1 MSKPNGR
8 DLNRRMFLRGAAAT
22 VLGCSAAAS
31 PWLTTVTLAGGAPSF
46 GDKRLVVVILRGGM
60 DGLDALR
67 PIGDPMLARLRPK
80 LATAGGAGLPLD
92 GFYALHPALAGLSPL
107 WSAQELAFVQ
117 AVSTPYRDKRS
128 HFDGQDIL
136 EAGTGLD
143 VPQPEVRD
151 GWLNRMLQVVPGLQS
166 ETAYAIGR
174 EAMPLLTGA
183 AEVRNWVPEQ
193 RLNLSPQARLLLER
207 VYHEDELFRDAALEA
222 MELAE
227 ELRAEDMQAAQDMA
241 AQDMA
246 EMDPE
251 TMQPGM
257 AAPAPRP
264 ARRLADIDRL
274 ADFAADRLR
283 GESRIAAF
291 SLSGWD
297 THRRQDTTLGPSLS
311 GLERL
316 ILQLRA
322 GLGPVWGQTVVL
334 CMTEFGRTAAE
345 NGSQGTDHGTGGTMV
360 MAGGALR
367 GGQVFGTWPGL
378 DEAALYDRRDLM
390 PTSDVRAWA
399 AWSMRGLFGLE
410 RAVLES
416 AIFPGLQMGADPRIL
431 R

>member
-1 MSKPNGR
+1 MS
-8 DLNRRMFLRGAAAT
+8 DLNRRLFLRGAAAT
-22 VLGCSAAAS
+22 VLGCSVAAS
-31 PWLTTVTLAGGAPSF
+31 PWLTTVTLAGGAPGF
-46 GDKRLVVVILRGGM
+46 GDKRLIVVILRGAM

-67 PIGDPMLARLRPK
+67 PVGDPMLTRLRPN
-80 LATAGGAGLPLD
+80 LVTAGGPGLPLD
-92 GFYALHPALAGLSPL
+92 GFYALHPALAGLAPL
-107 WSAQELAFVQ
+107 WSAQELAFAQ

-143 VPQPEVRD
+143 VPQPEIRD
-151 GWLNRMLQVVPGLQS
+151 GWLNRMLQVVPGLQA

-174 EAMPLLTGA
+174 EAMPLLAGA
-183 AEVRNWVPEQ
+183 AEMRSWVPEQ

-207 VYHEDELFRDAALEA
+207 VYHEDAMFRDAALEA

-227 ELRAEDMQAAQDMA
+227 ELSAEDMRAGQMPDAL
-241 AQDMA
+241 
-246 EMDPE
+246 
-251 TMQPGM
+251 
-257 AAPAPRP
+257 PR
-264 ARRLADIDRL
+264 AGRRLADIDRL
-274 ADFAADRLR
+274 AGFAADRLR

-297 THRRQDTTLGPSLS
+297 THRRQDTTLAPSLA

-316 ILQLRA
+316 ILRLRA
-322 GLGPVWGQTVVL
+322 DLGPIWDQSVVL

-345 NGSQGTDHGTGGTMV
+345 NGSRGTDHGTGGTLI

-367 GGQVFGTWPGL
+367 GGQVFGDWPGL
-378 DEAALYDRRDLM
+378 EEAALYDRRDLM

-399 AWSMRGLFGLE
+399 AWTMRGLFGLE
-410 RAVLES
+410 RGVLEK
-416 AIFPGLQMGADPRIL
+416 AVFPGLQMGGDPQIL

>member
-1 MSKPNGR
+1 MMR
-8 DLNRRMFLRGAAAT
+8 DLNRRMFLRGGAAA

-46 GDKRLVVVILRGGM
+46 GDKRLVVVILRGAM

-67 PIGDPMLARLRPK
+67 PVGDPMLARLRPK
-80 LATAGGAGLPLD
+80 LASAGGPGLPLD
-92 GFYALHPALAGLSPL
+92 GFYALHPALAGLAPL
-107 WSAQELAFVQ
+107 WSAQELAFAQ

-151 GWLNRMLQVVPGLQS
+151 GWLNRMLQAVPGLQS

-183 AEVRNWVPEQ
+183 AQVRNWVPEQ

-207 VYHEDELFRDAALEA
+207 VYHEDDLFRDAALEA

-227 ELRAEDMQAAQDMA
+227 ELNAEDLRAASESEAPEME
-241 AQDMA
+241 A
-246 EMDPE
+246 EPMMP
-251 TMQPGM
+251 
-257 AAPAPRP
+257 AKAPR
-264 ARRLADIDRL
+264 AGRRLADIDRL
-274 ADFAADRLR
+274 AGFAADRLR
-283 GESRIAAF
+283 GDSRIAAF

-297 THRRQDTTLGPSLS
+297 THRRQDTTLAPSLS

-316 ILQLRA
+316 ILQLRT

-345 NGSQGTDHGTGGTMV
+345 NGSQGTDHGTGGTML

-390 PTSDVRAWA
+390 PTSDVRGWA
-399 AWSMRGLFGLE
+399 AWAMRGLFGLE
-410 RAVLES
+410 RGVLEN
-416 AIFPGLQMGADPRIL
+416 AVFPGLQMGADPRIL

>member
-1 MSKPNGR
+1 MR
-8 DLNRRMFLRGAAAT
+8 DLNRRMFLRGGAAA

-31 PWLTTVTLAGGAPSF
+31 PWLTTVTLAGGVPAF
-46 GDKRLVVVILRGGM
+46 GERRLVVVILRGAM

-67 PIGDPMLARLRPK
+67 PVGDPMLARLRPK
-80 LATAGGAGLPLD
+80 LSSAGGPGLPLD
-92 GFYALHPALAGLSPL
+92 GFYALHPALAGLAPL
-107 WSAQELAFVQ
+107 WSAQELAFAQ

-174 EAMPLLTGA
+174 EAMPLLAGSA
-183 AEVRNWVPEQ
+183 GVRSWVPEQ

-227 ELRAEDMQAAQDMA
+227 ELNAEDLRAAQDMA
-241 AQDMA
+241 A
-246 EMDPE
+246 MDPE
-251 TMQPGM
+251 TMAPEM
-257 AAPAPRP
+257 PAPPPR
-264 ARRLADIDRL
+264 AGRRLADIDRL

-378 DEAALYDRRDLM
+378 EEAALYDRRDLM

-399 AWSMRGLFGLE
+399 AWAMRGLFGLE
-410 RAVLES
+410 RGVLEN
-416 AIFPGLQMGADPRIL
+416 AVFPGLQMGADPRIL

>member
-1 MSKPNGR
+1 MR
-8 DLNRRMFLRGAAAT
+8 DLNRRLFLRGGAAA

-31 PWLTTVTLAGGAPSF
+31 PWLTTVTLAGGAPAF
-46 GDKRLVVVILRGGM
+46 GDKRLVVVILRGAM

-67 PIGDPMLARLRPK
+67 PAGDPMLARLRPK
-80 LATAGGAGLPLD
+80 LASAGGPGLPLD
-92 GFYALHPALAGLSPL
+92 GFYALHPALAGLAPL
-107 WSAQELAFVQ
+107 WSAQELAFAQ

-151 GWLNRMLQVVPGLQS
+151 GWLNRMLQAVPGLQS

-227 ELRAEDMQAAQDMA
+227 ELNADDLRAAQDEVEQGAMMPA
-241 AQDMA
+241 K
-246 EMDPE
+246 
-251 TMQPGM
+251 
-257 AAPAPRP
+257 APR
-264 ARRLADIDRL
+264 AGRRLADIDRL
-274 ADFAADRLR
+274 AGFAADRLR

-345 NGSQGTDHGTGGTMV
+345 NGSQGTDHGTGGTMI

-367 GGQVFGTWPGL
+367 GGQVFGAWPGL
-378 DEAALYDRRDLM
+378 EEAALYDRRDLM

-399 AWSMRGLFGLE
+399 AWAMRGLFGLE
-410 RAVLES
+410 RGVLEN
-416 AIFPGLQMGADPRIL
+416 AVFPGLQMGADPRIL